1 MPNLVRCLACGCH
14 YNLARARYRV
24 VQERACP
31 RCAAPGWQDA
41 TIRPRPLTKLSR
53 SSLEFE
59 CPPSAPGS
67 AGRNG
72 RSVTADPVAASV

>member
-1 MPNLVRCLACGCH
+1 MPTLVRCLACGRL

-41 TIRPRPLTKLSR
+41 TIRPPLLTKRSR
-53 SSLEFE
+53 SSLEFG
-59 CPPSAPGS
+59 CPPATL
-67 AGRNG
+67 AARAE
-72 RSVTADPVAASV
+72 TVAL